1 MIMVRP
7 GTTHTRLNAHMHKRW
22 YRELLAY
29 VVRKIRPRSIY
40 SKIVKGVTRKELQ
53 LDQLRRHSIRNYIVT
68 TRTSDGQQCLSLQL
82 AWPCKSKGEEE
93 DEEVVYIVHLKV
105 CACHCSIDGKN
116 GEKTQ
121 LINELERCSF
131 IHLQCLKRSRRCN
144 VY

>member
-1 MIMVRP
+1 VIMVRP

-40 SKIVKGVTRKELQ
+40 SKIVKGVTRKDLQ

-82 AWPCKSKGEEE
+82 A
-93 DEEVVYIVHLKV
+93 
-105 CACHCSIDGKN
+105 
-116 GEKTQ
+116 
-121 LINELERCSF
+121 
-131 IHLQCLKRSRRCN
+131 
-144 VY
+144 